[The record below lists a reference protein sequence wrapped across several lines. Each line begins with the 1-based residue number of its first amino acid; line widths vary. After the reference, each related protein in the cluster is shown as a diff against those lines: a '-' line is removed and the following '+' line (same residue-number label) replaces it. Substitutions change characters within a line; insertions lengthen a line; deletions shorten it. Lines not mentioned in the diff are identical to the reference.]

1 MLIRSNFDA
10 RVNGLNWPY
19 VSQHVHLTL
28 ALAVPVVIFVY
39 FYCSTSW
46 DVMKVNGNLWLFLT
60 YLKILNDMKLLA
72 VN

>member
-46 DVMKVNGNLWLFLT
+46 DVM
-60 YLKILNDMKLLA
+60 
-72 VN
+72 